1 MRIAELYASRQGEG
15 LLTGTPSV
23 FVRTSGCN
31 LRCWFCDT
39 PYTSWQPEGEDWSV
53 EEILAEVERLNWGR
67 FETCQGFGR
76 LETCPTHAVITGGE
90 PMLFAEMI
98 PLCDSLAAA
107 GWHIT
112 IETAGTLHLPVK
124 CDLMSISPKLA
135 GSTPSAQR
143 AGKWSTR
150 HERTRH
156 QPEVI
161 RRLTSEYDYQLK
173 FVIDTPADLGEVQ
186 AWLDEFPHVRTDR
199 VLLMPQ
205 GTDIES
211 LSRIGEWLEP
221 YCREQG
227 FVFCPRRHIE
237 WYGATRGT

>member
-1 MRIAELYASRQGEG
+1 
-15 LLTGTPSV
+15 
-23 FVRTSGCN
+23 
-31 LRCWFCDT
+31 
-39 PYTSWQPEGEDWSV
+39 V
-53 EEILAEVERLNWGR
+53 EEILAEVERLKWGR
-67 FETCQGFGR
+67 FP
-76 LETCPTHAVITGGE
+76 TCPTHAVITGGE

-98 PLCDSLAAA
+98 PLCDALAAA

-112 IETAGTLHLPVK
+112 IETAGTLYLPVK

-135 GSTPSAQR
+135 GSTPSTQR
-143 AGKWSTR
+143 AGKWAAR
-150 HERTRH
+150 HEQTRH

-161 RRLTSEYDYQLK
+161 HRLTSEYDYQLK
-173 FVIDTPADLGEVQ
+173 FVIDTPADLAEVQ
-186 AWLDEFPHVRTDR
+186 AWLAEFPHIRRER

-205 GTDIES
+205 GIEVNS
-211 LSRIGEWLEP
+211 LNRIADWLEP

>member
-1 MRIAELYASRQGEG
+1 LLLAEIYPSLQGEG

-53 EEILAEVERLNWGR
+53 EEILAETARLGR
-67 FETCQGFGR
+67 SLALPR
-76 LETCPTHAVITGGE
+76 PHAVITGGE
-90 PMLFAEMI
+90 PMLFAELI
-98 PLCDSLAAA
+98 PLCERLQAA

-112 IETAGTLHLPVK
+112 IETAGTLALPVA

-135 GSTPSAQR
+135 GSTPSAER

-161 RRLTSEYDYQLK
+161 RRLTSDYDYQLK
-173 FVIDTPADLGEVQ
+173 FVIDTRADLADVQ
-186 AWLDEFPHVRTDR
+186 TWLDEFPHVRRDR

-205 GTDIES
+205 GVDAAG
-211 LSRIGEWLEP
+211 LARIAEWLEP

-227 FVFCPRRHIE
+227 FVFCPRKHIE